1 MGTAIIYF
9 NYHEFN
15 SYILGFK
22 QLACSNFLKHK
33 GKCCAFE
40 TLITYG
46 ILLK

>member
-22 QLACSNFLKHK
+22 QLACFLKHK